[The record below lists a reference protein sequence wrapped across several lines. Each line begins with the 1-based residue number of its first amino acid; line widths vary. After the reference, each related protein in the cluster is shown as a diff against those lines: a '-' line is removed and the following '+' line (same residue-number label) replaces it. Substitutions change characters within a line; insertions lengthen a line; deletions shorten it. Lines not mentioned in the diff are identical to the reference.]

1 VLLLRTH
8 LPTPLGPM
16 LTVVSEAG
24 LCGLEFDRPERATR
38 LFARLERWLP
48 AHRFEDGPHACFAPT
63 AAWLEAYFARPAAT
77 TATGSPAG
85 AGPEGPVLQLL
96 GTAFEK
102 EVWAALEQIPI
113 GQTTTYG
120 DIARELGRPDA
131 SRAVG
136 AAVGANP
143 VSLIV
148 PCHRV
153 VGTSGSLTGYGG
165 GLERKQW
172 LLRHEGA
179 RGRVSDL
186 LEF

>member
-1 VLLLRTH
+1 MLLRTT

-16 LTVVSEAG
+16 LAVASEDG
-24 LCGLEFDRPERATR
+24 LCGLEFDVALRTTRLWSRLRRWHAGTEATDGFAPVFGVTREWLDAYFSSASERGPAVALDLRGTEFERAVWQEIQ
-38 LFARLERWLP
+38 AVP
-48 AHRFEDGPHACFAPT
+48 A
-63 AAWLEAYFARPAAT
+63 
-77 TATGSPAG
+77 
-85 AGPEGPVLQLL
+85 
-96 GTAFEK
+96 
-102 EVWAALEQIPI
+102 

-120 DIARELGRPDA
+120 DIAATLERRDA

-153 VGTSGSLTGYGG
+153 IGVDGGLTGYGG
-165 GLERKQW
+165 GLPRKEW

-179 RGRVSDL
+179 L
-186 LEF
+186 LL